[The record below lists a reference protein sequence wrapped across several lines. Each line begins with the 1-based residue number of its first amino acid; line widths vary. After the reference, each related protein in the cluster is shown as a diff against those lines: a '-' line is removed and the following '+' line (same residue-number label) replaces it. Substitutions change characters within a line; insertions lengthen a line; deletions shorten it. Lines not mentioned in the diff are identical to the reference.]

1 MIENKLEPRKK
12 KNIDQAEIDK
22 FSELAERWWNPS
34 SEFKPLHDINPL
46 RLNWILNTS
55 HGLKNMKVLDVGC
68 GGGILSESIS
78 EKGGVV
84 TGIDMSEKAI
94 EVAKLHKKKISSS
107 VDYLYSASEDL
118 MKEFTGS
125 FDIVTCMEMLEHVPD
140 PAVEIKNCATLLK
153 PGGIVFFSTINRNLK
168 SFLFAIIG
176 AEYVLK
182 LLPKGTHEY
191 GKFLKPSEI
200 EHFATPNKLVLTDI
214 IGMTY
219 NPFTKV
225 YKLSKDTSVNYIMAF
240 KKN

>member
-55 HGLKNMKVLDVGC
+55 QGQKNMTVLDVGC

-94 EVAKLHKKKISSS
+94 EVS
-107 VDYLYSASEDL
+107 
-118 MKEFTGS
+118 
-125 FDIVTCMEMLEHVPD
+125 
-140 PAVEIKNCATLLK
+140 
-153 PGGIVFFSTINRNLK
+153 
-168 SFLFAIIG
+168 
-176 AEYVLK
+176 
-182 LLPKGTHEY
+182 
-191 GKFLKPSEI
+191 
-200 EHFATPNKLVLTDI
+200 
-214 IGMTY
+214 
-219 NPFTKV
+219 
-225 YKLSKDTSVNYIMAF
+225 KLSLIGL
-240 KKN
+240 

>member
-94 EVAKLHKKKISSS
+94 EVAKLHKKKNI
-107 VDYLYSASEDL
+107 
-118 MKEFTGS
+118 EFGRL
-125 FDIVTCMEMLEHVPD
+125 FIFGFRGFNEGVHW
-140 PAVEIKNCATLLK
+140 
-153 PGGIVFFSTINRNLK
+153 VF
-168 SFLFAIIG
+168 
-176 AEYVLK
+176 
-182 LLPKGTHEY
+182 
-191 GKFLKPSEI
+191 
-200 EHFATPNKLVLTDI
+200 
-214 IGMTY
+214 
-219 NPFTKV
+219 
-225 YKLSKDTSVNYIMAF
+225 
-240 KKN
+240 